1 MNRGFFHRFGMVM
14 AILPFALIVIYLLDG
29 DSRVEEGPAVGA
41 FFGLAVLAVFC
52 WASYKSF
59 HKEAN
64 RPLPKDFD
72 SDGGIDWQEKEVR
85 GQVLAKSGE
94 MVLLVP
100 DAAVYEMD
108 PLCVKLKEV
117 GVRFKLESLHLHG
130 PRMMDSYVGKG
141 GLSVRMRLWV
151 HQDDVVRAKP
161 IVDDAM
167 NVLP

>member
-1 MNRGFFHRFGMVM
+1 MKRGFFLRFGMVM
-14 AILPFALIVIYLLDG
+14 AILPFALIAICLLDG
-29 DSRVEEGPAVGA
+29 DSRVEWGSAVGA
-41 FFGLAVLAVFC
+41 FVGLAVLAVSC
-52 WASYKSF
+52 WAGFKSF

-72 SDGGIDWQEKEVR
+72 SDGGIDWHEKEVH
-85 GQVLAKSGE
+85 GQVLTRSGE
-94 MVLLVP
+94 MVLLVS

-108 PLCVKLKEV
+108 LLCAKLKEV

-141 GLSVRMRLWV
+141 GLLVRMRLWV

-161 IVDDAM
+161 LVDEAM